1 MYVPDRIVT
10 NEEISHLVGLS
21 PDHIFKS
28 SGIRQRRWA
37 AKGTRTS
44 QLATAALQNAIKDA
58 DIANTDID
66 YLIMGTMTPD
76 RFIPGTGPTIQH
88 LLGLR
93 QIPCLD
99 IRAACCNTLYGLQL
113 ARSLIASGEARNVA
127 LCFAEVQ
134 SALLQLTP
142 TAGTTTML
150 FGDGA
155 SALVVSNETREKRL
169 RFVDLS
175 LSTDGAHVDLLGVRC
190 PGTEF
195 GSVTSHSPMDHPSDY
210 SARMDGQA
218 VIVHALRKIIEAC
231 QNLLKRNGLTI
242 DDVRWIVPH
251 QANANLLKQIA
262 RGLRFESADRQ
273 VILILE
279 DYGNTSSASMG
290 MSLDVLRRSG
300 QLKSGDYLLLPAFG
314 AGFTWGAA
322 LCLSE

>member
-1 MYVPDRIVT
+1 
-10 NEEISHLVGLS
+10 
-21 PDHIFKS
+21 
-28 SGIRQRRWA
+28 
-37 AKGTRTS
+37 
-44 QLATAALQNAIKDA
+44 
-58 DIANTDID
+58 
-66 YLIMGTMTPD
+66 
-76 RFIPGTGPTIQH
+76 
-88 LLGLR
+88 
-93 QIPCLD
+93 
-99 IRAACCNTLYGLQL
+99 
-113 ARSLIASGEARNVA
+113 
-127 LCFAEVQ
+127 
-134 SALLQLTP
+134 
-142 TAGTTTML
+142 
-150 FGDGA
+150 
-155 SALVVSNETREKRL
+155 
-169 RFVDLS
+169 
-175 LSTDGAHVDLLGVRC
+175 
-190 PGTEF
+190 
-195 GSVTSHSPMDHPSDY
+195 MDHPSDY